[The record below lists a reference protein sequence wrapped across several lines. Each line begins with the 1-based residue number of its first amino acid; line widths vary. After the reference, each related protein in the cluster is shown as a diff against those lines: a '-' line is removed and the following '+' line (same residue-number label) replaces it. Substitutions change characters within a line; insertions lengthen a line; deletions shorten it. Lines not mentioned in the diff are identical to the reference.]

1 MTCFVTATNTE
12 IGKTYTT
19 LYLIKKLSSL
29 GYKVGAYKPI
39 ETGVPVRKGRICPE
53 DATALLSCV
62 QKYNPNFQDLE
73 VEQIVSYTFALPAS
87 VYVAKQETKIDL
99 QKIKNDIKYLQS
111 KCDILLIEGAGGL
124 MVPIERDFF
133 MIDLMKE
140 VSDKILL
147 VSGSY
152 LGCIND
158 LLLNISK
165 CENEGLEY
173 KWALNLHRDKESF
186 HAVTYPFLRDYFA
199 TVPILELND
208 ESIIE
213 YITH

>member
-29 GYKVGAYKPI
+29 GYKVGVYKPI
-39 ETGVPVRKGRICPE
+39 ETGVKSKNGRIYPE
-53 DATALLSCV
+53 DAMALLECV
-62 QKYNPNFQDLE
+62 QKYNPSFRGLDIVQ
-73 VEQIVSYTFALPAS
+73 VVSYTFALPAS
-87 VYVAKQETKIDL
+87 VYVAKQDVKIDL
-99 QKIKNDIKYLQS
+99 QKIKDDIKYLES

-165 CENEGLEY
+165 CEDEGLEY
-173 KWALNLHRDKESF
+173 KWALNLHRDKENF

-199 TVPILELND
+199 TVPILEQND
-208 ESIIE
+208 ESLLAYIIN
-213 YITH
+213 